1 MGNTNPP
8 AKRRRNAGI
17 GVKVLT
23 LLAASTLALSACG
36 AGTQNPGNAAPNSPT
51 SNEPVQGGTF
61 VFAEVAPINNWQTQA
76 ARFYEKANVLNSVL
90 DRLTYFDAES
100 GKLVGW
106 VASDFTSNK
115 EQTEFTFT
123 IRDGVSFSDG
133 TALNAQAVKKNLDA
147 LGLGIKAAQIAPNVD
162 FGAYKSAEVI
172 GKNQV
177 KVTLKTPDANFLRAT
192 SSVTAGL
199 VSPDTLKLDNAGQSA
214 IAKIVGSGPFVFESE
229 KTDEEVTFAKRED
242 YKWAPQGAANQGAAY
257 LDTLVV
263 KYLPEVAHRAG
274 AVQTGQVDLVR
285 GLQPV
290 DEQALTSSGDNVLP
304 AQGVDLTTNMAA
316 VRIGSGKLADAKVRQ
331 ALQAGIDRQSIK
343 DTVLSESYVVADSV
357 LNHAAPGF
365 IDLSADLAYEP
376 EKSKSLLDE
385 AGWVVGTDGVREK
398 DGEKL
403 EVTVTSSNNS
413 VVIKPAFELIEQ
425 QWREIGVKLINR
437 ASDNTFLAT
446 AMIDPNT
453 EFFGTRQF
461 AYGGLGPVFGPE
473 NNTQTLNADT
483 ELNALFA
490 KERAA
495 TSEAEHNELIAEE
508 QRQLVTEKALAL
520 VLWDE
525 VQVYGGNA
533 DAHVEFTSGTAPIFQ
548 GAWKSGK

>member
-8 AKRRRNAGI
+8 AKRRIRASLS
-17 GVKVLT
+17 VKILTVLSV
-23 LLAASTLALSACG
+23 ATLALSACG
-36 AGTQNPGNAAPNSPT
+36 AGAQTTGNAAGPVST
-51 SNEPVQGGTF
+51 KPVQGGTF
-61 VFAEVAPINNWQTQA
+61 VYAEVTPINNWQTQA
-76 ARFYEKANVLNSVL
+76 ARFYEKSNVLNSVL
-90 DRLTYFDAES
+90 DRLTYFDTES

-106 VASDFTSNK
+106 IASDFEANK
-115 EQTEFTFT
+115 DQTEITFT
-123 IRDGVSFSDG
+123 IRDGVTFSDG
-133 TALNAQAVKKNLDA
+133 TPLDAKAVKENLDA
-147 LGLGIKAAQIAPNVD
+147 LGLGIKDAQVAPNVD
-162 FGAYKSAEVI
+162 FSSYKSSEVV

-177 KVTLKTPDANFLRAT
+177 RVTLKAADANFLRAT

-199 VSPDTLKLDNAGQSA
+199 VSPATLKLDNAGQSA

-229 KTDEEVTFAKRED
+229 KTDEEVTFAKRAD
-242 YKWAPQGAANQGAAY
+242 YKWAPETAPNQGAAY
-257 LDTLVV
+257 LDKLVV

-290 DEQALTSSGDNVLP
+290 DEQALKSSGDQVLP

-316 VRIGSGKLADAKVRQ
+316 VRISSGKLADAKVRQ
-331 ALQAGIDRQSIK
+331 ALQVGIDRQSIK
-343 DTVLSESYVVADSV
+343 DTVLSDSYVIADSV

-365 IDLSADLAYEP
+365 IDLSADLAYNP
-376 EKSKSLLDE
+376 EKSEALLDE
-385 AGWVVGTDGVREK
+385 AGWVVGADGFREK
-398 DGEKL
+398 DGRKL
-403 EVTVTSSNNS
+403 ELTITSSNNS

-437 ASDNTFLAT
+437 AADNTFLAT
-446 AMIDPNT
+446 AMIDKNI

-461 AYGGLGPVFGPE
+461 AYGGLGPVFGPA

-495 TSEAEHNELIAEE
+495 TSESEHKELVAEE
-508 QRQLVTEKALAL
+508 QRQLVTEKALSL

-525 VQVYGGNA
+525 VQVYGGNS

-548 GAWKSGK
+548 GAWKTGK